1 MKTSRTLRL
10 TLLFGLLVVLS
21 VSCRDLTPSPSSPP
35 IHHSADCRLVVHDV
49 GQTEICGQPH
59 RVAAL
64 SPYILDMMLAL
75 GIEPVGYSAADLKG
89 DLLRQAKYEQPD
101 QQIPYLGRYITTQ
114 PINLGDRH
122 NPSLEALTRLKPD
135 LILGEEWQSARSSY
149 KLLSQIA
156 PTVLVDD
163 TKGGWQRSIEVVTK
177 ALNREARLQQ
187 VNNNYEAQ
195 ILDAR
200 KELAT
205 VVRKY
210 PRVLLVSSGSLKS
223 EIYINYSNEFSRL
236 LEALGFE
243 LVRPA
248 KQNLNGYNPLSIE
261 VLSQFNADI
270 IMVIA
275 WNDTNR
281 GDPKAWEKMQREWQQ
296 IPVLKNMLASQA
308 GRVYFFDARLSA
320 IRGPLAG
327 EEILEHY
334 RNRLATLR

>member
-1 MKTSRTLRL
+1 MKTSRTLRFA
-10 TLLFGLLVVLS
+10 LLFGLFVVLFI
-21 VSCRDLTPSPSSPP
+21 SCRDLTPSPSSSP
-35 IHHSADCRLVVHDV
+35 IHHSADCRLVAHDV
-49 GQTEICGQPH
+49 GQTEICGQPQ

-114 PINLGDRH
+114 PVNLGDRH
-122 NPSLEALTRLKPD
+122 NPSLEALTRIKPD
-135 LILGEEWQSARSSY
+135 LILGEEWQSAGSSY
-149 KLLSQIA
+149 QLFSQIA

-163 TKGGWQRSIEVVTK
+163 TKGGWQRSIEDVAK

-187 VNNNYEAQ
+187 INNNYEAQ
-195 ILDAR
+195 ILDVR
-200 KELAT
+200 EELAT
-205 VVRKY
+205 VVKEY
-210 PRVLLVSSGSLKS
+210 PRVLLISSGSLKS
-223 EIYINYSNEFSRL
+223 EIYIEYSDEFSRL

-248 KQNLNGYNPLSIE
+248 NQEPRGYGLVSIE
-261 VLSQFNADI
+261 ALPQFDADI

-275 WNDTNR
+275 WNASNR
-281 GDPKAWEKMQREWQQ
+281 GAPDAWEKMQREWQQ
-296 IPVLKNMLASQA
+296 IPVLKNMPASQA

-327 EEILEHY
+327 EEILELY
-334 RNRLATLR
+334 RNQLATLR